1 MRILIAFSSP
11 LLLLDKLVQC
21 RGPKAHRVLRDA
33 FKDLNEDLNL
43 WLMRTLTPATKAF
56 GSAF

>member
-1 MRILIAFSSP
+1 MRTLIAFSSP
-11 LLLLDKLVQC
+11 LLLLDILVQC
-21 RGPKAHRVLRDA
+21 RGLKALRVLRDA

-43 WLMRTLTPATKAF
+43 WLMKTSTPTTKAF